1 MYVWCVRILR
11 TRDSRINRMCKVIET
26 TVDNRKIRVAEIKE
40 KYMQNIADAAKEC
53 DYIDKV
59 VLFGSSLESRC
70 KEDSDI
76 DLAVFGNVCT
86 SRCFKSMKY
95 RRFVRRLS
103 MFDNLLQ
110 RYDILYF
117 KTGSKDRSPIL
128 KDIDKGEVVY
138 ERN

>member
-76 DLAVFGNVCT
+76 DLAVFGNVCM
-86 SRCFKSMKY
+86 SRCLRSKKY
-95 RRFVRRLS
+95 DDFTKKIYK
-103 MFDNLLQ
+103 FDDFDQ
-110 RYDILYF
+110 AYDILYF
-117 KTGSKDRSPIL
+117 RTGVKNNSPIL
-128 KDIDKGEVVY
+128 NDINKGEVLY
-138 ERN
+138 ARD